1 MYEYCDLRWGSI
13 IVSGFLSLL
22 IGIAMLV
29 FPRVATGLLVV
40 FTSLIILVLAGIL
53 VAEGL
58 FTDSAKVPRWGIVG
72 IGVLGLILAALAILY
87 PDWLI
92 LTAGA
97 LIGGSL
103 IIFGALMLIA
113 AAGIIFDFLV
123 RAAVAFSSMLAI
135 ITGIY
140 FLFAPVTSLEI
151 FTIVAGAFLIIYGIV
166 RIMYGIRLRSW
177 QKTCPA
183 SYREPR

>member
-13 IVSGFLSLL
+13 TISGFLSLL
-22 IGIAMLV
+22 IGTAMLV

-40 FTSLIILVLAGIL
+40 FTGLIILVLAGIL

-58 FTDSAKVPRWGIVG
+58 FLDDPRIPRWGIVG
-72 IGVLGLILAALAILY
+72 IGILGLILAVLAILY

-92 LTAGA
+92 LTAGE
-97 LIGGSL
+97 LIGGCL

-113 AAGIIFDFLV
+113 AASIIFDFLV

-135 ITGIY
+135 LTGIY

-151 FTIVAGAFLIIYGIV
+151 FTVVSGAFLIIYGIV

-177 QKTCPA
+177 QKTCP
-183 SYREPR
+183 SLYRERK

>member
-13 IVSGFLSLL
+13 TVSGFVSLL
-22 IGIAMLV
+22 IGTSMLV

-40 FTSLIILVLAGIL
+40 FTGLIILVLAGIL

-58 FTDSAKVPRWGIVG
+58 FLDNPGIPRWGIVG
-72 IGVLGLILAALAILY
+72 IGVMGLILAVLATLY
-87 PDWLI
+87 PHWLI
-92 LTAGA
+92 LAAGEI
-97 LIGGSL
+97 IGACL

-113 AAGIIFDFLV
+113 AAGIVFDFFV

-135 ITGIY
+135 LTGIY

-183 SYREPR
+183 SYLERR

>member
-13 IVSGFLSLL
+13 TVSGFLSLL

-40 FTSLIILVLAGIL
+40 FTGLIILLLAGIL

-58 FTDSAKVPRWGIVG
+58 FLDNPGIPRWGIVG
-72 IGVLGLILAALAILY
+72 IGVMGLILAVLAIFY

-103 IIFGALMLIA
+103 IIFGILMLIIA
-113 AAGIIFDFLV
+113 ASIIFDFLV

-166 RIMYGIRLRSW
+166 RITYGIRLRSW

-183 SYREPR
+183 SYLERR